1 MKFVN
6 LTPHNVTVRPDGGT
20 EIRIPASNSVAR
32 CQVISEKVAELN
44 DIPVVRQVFG
54 TPQGIPEPDEH
65 GSVRYITSTLV
76 AQAANRSDVV
86 SPDTGP
92 TAYRENGQVVAVRGF
107 QLFAQQKQFFC
118 WYDNGSG
125 YYEGDPEGFPVL
137 AVDAEEAL
145 RLMGGRSIHY
155 GPGMRV
161 ITASEAD
168 DPNHGGEILAQ

>member
-1 MKFVN
+1 MNFVN
-6 LTPHNVTVRPDGGT
+6 LTPHSIVVRPDGGT
-20 EIRIPASNSVAR
+20 ETTIPASGNVAR
-32 CQVISEKVAELN
+32 CQVVSEKVATLN
-44 DIPVVRQVFG
+44 GIPVVRQVFG
-54 TPQGIPEPDEH
+54 TPQGIPEADPH
-65 GSVRYITSTLV
+65 GNTRFIVSTLV

-107 QLFAQQKQFFC
+107 QLFAKQEKFFC

-145 RLMGGRSIHY
+145 RLMGGRSIDY

-161 ITASEAD
+161 ITASADD
-168 DPNHGGEILAQ
+168 DPNHGATILAQ